1 VHPSIARRTRLLVAA
16 VALLLLAT
24 VAVLTIEAATSQAHA
39 EARTAIVD
47 PTGNVHTKVGVPSHV
62 VLVGSSSKSLTT
74 GGITRTC
81 GSNRYLVVAGG
92 SLSWVEVILYKPTN
106 QWNWAVREVVV
117 GWSSKPS
124 QAC

>member
-1 VHPSIARRTRLLVAA
+1 MNPSLASRTRWLLAA

-24 VAVLTIEAATSQAHA
+24 VAVLTIEAATSQADA

-47 PTGNVHTKVGVPSHV
+47 PSGSVHRKIGVPSHI
-62 VLVGSSSKSLTT
+62 VLVGSSVKSLTT

-81 GSNRYLVVAGG
+81 ESNRYLVVAGG
-92 SLSWVEVILYKPTN
+92 SLSWVEVTLHKPAN
-106 QWNWAVREVVV
+106 QWNRAVRVVAV
-117 GWSSKPS
+117 GWSSKPR